1 MRKLTIAISTVKAQ
15 RNAVI
20 KKINALNDVTKKTVS
35 FLVISQLED
44 EYENTFIDGIKII
57 KLTSKGLS
65 KSRNVAIK
73 ETFTEWVWFQDD
85 DFSINEIQLSSFLE
99 SSLTNNIDIAL
110 IRIGSLENCEKYYKN
125 YVGYSK
131 FTRLLS
137 LKVSSIEIIAKVNF
151 IKENTIAFDER
162 LGLGTEL
169 PCCEENKFM
178 LDSFDKGANIHF
190 FSQTLC
196 YHTTLPEN
204 RNVDYV
210 KNLQAKGY
218 FLKNFSIPIALILI
232 FKWTFTIKSKFNF
245 LKNLKLLT
253 KGFFS

>member
-1 MRKLTIAISTVKAQ
+1 MNKLTIAISTIKVN
-15 RNAVI
+15 RSTVI
-20 KKINALNDVTKKTVS
+20 KKINALSDITKKTVH

-44 EYENTFIDGIKII
+44 EDESYLTDDVQVIKS
-57 KLTSKGLS
+57 TSKGLS
-65 KSRNVAIK
+65 KSRNIAIK
-73 ETFTEWVWFQDD
+73 EVYTEWVWFQDD
-85 DFSINEIQLSSFLE
+85 DFLIDEIQLLSFLD
-99 SSLTNNIDIAL
+99 SLLNNYVDIAL
-110 IRIGSLENCEKYYKN
+110 IRIGSLENSEKYYKN
-125 YVGYSK
+125 YVNYSK

-151 IKENTIAFDER
+151 IKKNKIEFDEK

-178 LDSFDKGANIHF
+178 LDSFDKGANVDF
-190 FSQTLC
+190 CTQTLC
-196 YHTTLPEN
+196 YHTTIPEN

-218 FLKNFSIPIALILI
+218 FLKSLSNPIAFILI

-245 LKNLKLLT
+245 LKNFKLLM
-253 KGFFS
+253 KGFFL